1 MSPYTIL
8 GDELGEEG
16 LSSGSDFS
24 TGSEEDT
31 PDTDSDED
39 VPKRD
44 SSHYWNVL
52 SAVVKATVVRKRVS
66 TVNSRTATASS
77 ITANTGPN
85 AAQTEPQVVEST
97 GRKVT
102 GRTVQVVKYAVRISE
117 KELRRTEQVMKLPQH
132 SLDRHVKLAMDVVR
146 LMDEHDIPAD
156 LLRYDGAADH
166 QTSHKIKILKKHVQ
180 EMLSMVASV
189 VLEDDPEG
197 APDDD
202 ESVGA
207 SVSAIVAKHKSRKK
221 HLSLRSR
228 KQREA
233 EREVEIKR
241 IELEEQAA
249 EARAAAKRP
258 QFEHAYFCPYGL
270 STCNGGCLRCSR

>member
-1 MSPYTIL
+1 M
-8 GDELGEEG
+8 GEEE
-16 LSSGSDFS
+16 LSSGFDTDLSA
-24 TGSEEDT
+24 GSEEDT

-39 VPKRD
+39 VPRRD

-66 TVNSRTATASS
+66 TMNSRTATASS
-77 ITANTGPN
+77 ITATTVLKAP
-85 AAQTEPQVVEST
+85 QTEPQVAEST
-97 GRKVT
+97 GRKLT
-102 GRTVQVVKYAVRISE
+102 GRKVQVVKYAVRISE

-132 SLDRHVKLAMDVVR
+132 SLERHVKLAMDIVR

-166 QTSHKIKILKKHVQ
+166 QTSHKIKMLKKHVK
-180 EMLSMVASV
+180 EMQSMVASV

-202 ESVGA
+202 KSVGA
-207 SVSAIVAKHKSRKK
+207 SVSAIVANAKHKFTEF
-221 HLSLRSR
+221 RSR

-233 EREVEIKR
+233 EREAEIKR

-258 QFEHAYFCPYGL
+258 QKFEHVYVCPYGS
-270 STCNGGCLRCSR
+270 STCDGECMWCSR